1 MICSLKVKCFQ
12 ETGLKNIV
20 KKNYLAL
27 VFFWGKKANIYFEKL
42 EKHFEKCLAPQLI
55 TKIFAVSKNACI
67 YVILNGAAL
76 HSQTLWLFVQCLL
89 VGFSIHFL
97 LLQKP
102 HSFSFQ
108 VSSLSFFSVSLK
120 LARWSYTKLERMQFC
135 SHIHN
140 CLSFYKHSW
149 EQDLITWK
157 LKKKNNCDYHKE
169 NWKYQQIY
177 NFYIMKW

>member
-1 MICSLKVKCFQ
+1 MHGYDFKERLVLGKTFFPLCHQSLPYVYGNQMFSAFLQTSINDKLIQSVSFMICSLKVKCFQ

-76 HSQTLWLFVQCLL
+76 HSQTL
-89 VGFSIHFL
+89 
-97 LLQKP
+97 
-102 HSFSFQ
+102 
-108 VSSLSFFSVSLK
+108 
-120 LARWSYTKLERMQFC
+120 
-135 SHIHN
+135 
-140 CLSFYKHSW
+140 
-149 EQDLITWK
+149 
-157 LKKKNNCDYHKE
+157 
-169 NWKYQQIY
+169 
-177 NFYIMKW
+177 